1 MEDGKKNIATRR
13 NLPAHELIG
22 LNARVEECSDRGMLG
37 AEGRVV
43 DETKNL
49 VVIETRKGDKKIPKK
64 DAVFE
69 FECADGIARVR
80 GSELLARPEDRV
92 KLFCRKRR

>member
-1 MEDGKKNIATRR
+1 MDDGKRNIATKR
-13 NLPAHELIG
+13 NLSAHELIG
-22 LNARVEECSDRGMLG
+22 LDARVVECSDRGMLG
-37 AEGRVV
+37 TRGKVV

-49 VVIETRKGDKKIPKK
+49 IVIETKNGEKKIPKK

-69 FECADGIARVR
+69 FGCADGTARLE